1 MWLGRKQITIF
12 IQQLN
17 IIIMN
22 ILEQLQSLKPLTQ
35 YEIYKTYLEHHH
47 YSPEVELNE
56 EDFFNDRYTPL
67 EALRMAQYGNYS
79 YLHLFVKVDGHGNLQ
94 SSSELSGLLSLQDIA
109 ADIEIYPH
117 LYDSYI
123 ELEEE
128 ETNEDEE

>member
-1 MWLGRKQITIF
+1 
-12 IQQLN
+12 
-17 IIIMN
+17 MN

-56 EDFFNDRYTPL
+56 NEFFDDRYTPL
-67 EALRMAQYGNYS
+67 EALRMAQYGSYS
-79 YLHLFVKVDGHGNLQ
+79 YLHLFVKVDGYGYLQ
-94 SSSELSGLLSLQDIA
+94 SSSELSDLVELSDIV

-123 ELEEE
+123 EFDQ
-128 ETNEDEE
+128 EDEN